1 MGPFQTKQVSS
12 LHMHKITLPRPLI
25 DGLIGIMGLI
35 FLLFEV
41 KPTLGI
47 TKTIYIFFQAVFDE
61 SYSMKNIS
69 ELV

>member
-1 MGPFQTKQVSS
+1 
-12 LHMHKITLPRPLI
+12 
-25 DGLIGIMGLI
+25 MGLI